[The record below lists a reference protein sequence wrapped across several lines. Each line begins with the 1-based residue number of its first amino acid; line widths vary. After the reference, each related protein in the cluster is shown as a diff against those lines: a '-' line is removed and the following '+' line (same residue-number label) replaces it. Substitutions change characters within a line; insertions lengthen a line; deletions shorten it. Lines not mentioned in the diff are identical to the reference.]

1 MNAVTI
7 TGNIKNVQL
16 RGKSERKVL
25 TGNLVQTGIINEW
38 GKVGCIAT
46 MPLVFLDEEIAKQA
60 QALPK
65 DDNGAS
71 ETVKISGRIITRF
84 DRRPGV
90 DNAERYAPY
99 TQIEVQS
106 IA

>member
-1 MNAVTI
+1 
-7 TGNIKNVQL
+7 
-16 RGKSERKVL
+16 
-25 TGNLVQTGIINEW
+25 
-38 GKVGCIAT
+38 

-71 ETVKISGRIITRF
+71 ETVKISGRIVTRF

>member
-1 MNAVTI
+1 MTTKVDTTFGEDPDYDKVITVKHGTI
-7 TGNIKNVQL
+7 T
-16 RGKSERKVL
+16 
-25 TGNLVQTGIINEW
+25 INEW

-46 MPLVFLDEEIAKQA
+46 MPLVFLDDEVAKKA
-60 QALPK
+60 QELQK
-65 DDNGAS
+65 DDNGATD
-71 ETVKISGRIITRF
+71 TVKISGRIVTRF